1 MTGSRDHDDPE
12 WVAERRQVRA
22 RRTAAGS
29 GRHWDDPAK
38 PVVRSSSA
46 QLRRTERARARLDVV
61 CRRVCIARVLGTAVP
76 GAYEVG
82 FEAVGMGGGLPAT
95 VTSAL
100 GAGGRQAFPGYA
112 MQLIPLEVG
121 VPIQVAC
128 RCKARLHHLDPL
140 ALRQEAW
147 EGRPGHPREVH
158 VSVVEVGGSG

>member
-1 MTGSRDHDDPE
+1 MTGSRDHNDPE
-12 WVAERRQVRA
+12 WVAERRRERA

-76 GAYEVG
+76 GAYEVA
-82 FEAVGMGGGLPAT
+82 FEAVGMSGGLPAT
-95 VTSAL
+95 VTGPL
-100 GAGGRQAFPGYA
+100 GSGRPAFPGYA
-112 MQLIPLEVG
+112 TQLIPLEVG

-128 RCKARLHHLDPL
+128 RCKARMHHLDPL

-147 EGRPGHPREVH
+147 GGRPGKPREVR
-158 VSVVEVGGSG
+158 VSAVEVGGST